1 MIGQLLIAGPIVAN
15 VSVKAAI
22 FHHSLNGRR
31 MDNMKQTLL
40 DFNFSLLKE
49 EKEKNKQKSKRTKKR
64 WCQWRKMVGRLMMFR
79 WALQC
84 WFHQLGKVPNFVV
97 S

>member
-49 EKEKNKQKSKRTKKR
+49 EKEKTSRRVREQKRGGVGGGR
-64 WCQWRKMVGRLMMFR
+64 W
-79 WALQC
+79 
-84 WFHQLGKVPNFVV
+84 LGG
-97 S
+97 